1 MKFTRRKGL
10 ILVSVVAL
18 AWGGFW
24 LVENFEMKEI
34 RYPSSLQGEAVRNNL
49 LAAERLATA
58 MGAQATSGFG
68 VHRLPA
74 GPPDRAVLVMPT
86 SRRTLSPRQRDELLR
101 WIEAGGHLIAVT
113 YTLEDDGDAPDPLL
127 SAFGIRQFLS
137 EEGKKSVLPKV
148 DINDDDL
155 DEDTRAARKK
165 SAQEARDRRNLERN
179 AITRNIMAKNR
190 SCPTVRESGSLAPLF
205 PVRDKLLA
213 VCFDTWFR
221 LESRDPPLWAV
232 ASKQGV
238 HALSVA
244 HGKGKVT
251 VLTDYD
257 YMTNERIR
265 NADHAFFVATL
276 LGFTGHAADR
286 REPTALLFV
295 PREDV
300 PGILKLTWRYA
311 WPVILSLA
319 ALLAFGLWRAAMRLG
334 PLVPARSMARRSLA
348 EHVHA
353 SGEFLWRHGAMIQLW
368 RATLARTQRQIDR
381 VLPAAGF
388 ASTNRQLD
396 ALAMRSGL
404 DPKRIEEALDS
415 KAPPP
420 AEQFPTIIATLEL
433 LRKKL

>member
-1 MKFTRRKGL
+1 MKFTRIKGL
-10 ILVSVVAL
+10 ILVSVVAF
-18 AWGGFW
+18 AWGVLW

-58 MGAQATSGFG
+58 MGAHAASGFG

-101 WIEAGGHLIAVT
+101 WIDAGGHLIAVT
-113 YTLEDDGDAPDPLL
+113 YTLEDEEDAPDPLL
-127 SAFGIRQFLS
+127 SIFGIRQTLS
-137 EEGKKSVLPKV
+137 AEGKKNMLPKV
-148 DINDDDL
+148 DSDDDNV
-155 DEDTRAARKK
+155 DEATRAARKK
-165 SAQEARDRRNLERN
+165 RAQEERDRRNLDRI
-179 AITRNIMAKNR
+179 AITRNIAAKNKT
-190 SCPTVRESGSLAPLF
+190 CPATRESGSQAPLF
-205 PVRDKLLA
+205 PVPDKPLA

-221 LESRDPPLWAV
+221 LESRDSPLWAV
-232 ASKQGV
+232 ASKHGV

-257 YMTNERIR
+257 FMLNDRIG
-265 NADHAFFVATL
+265 NADHAVFVATL
-276 LGFTGHAADR
+276 LGFTGHAAGR
-286 REPTALLFV
+286 RDPTEFLFV

-353 SGEFLWRHGAMIQLW
+353 SGEFLWRHGAMNQLW

-388 ASTNRQLD
+388 ASTNRQLE